1 MPSLWHSCLTSSAI
15 KVNGSTNTVVEPG
28 VQLDNLAD
36 CDPLK
41 FSYSWQGG
49 GGGVFMSSLTEETN
63 MKCVHER
70 NPVDEKKQN
79 MNDGAKSKWQIGRC
93 APTSRP
99 LCLSL
104 AMILRLL

>member
-1 MPSLWHSCLTSSAI
+1 M
-15 KVNGSTNTVVEPG
+15 
-28 VQLDNLAD
+28 QLDNRAD

-49 GGGVFMSSLTEETN
+49 GGCIHEQSDRR
-63 MKCVHER
+63 KCVHER

-79 MNDGAKSKWQIGRC
+79 MNDGAKGKWQIGRS
-93 APTSRP
+93 APLSRP